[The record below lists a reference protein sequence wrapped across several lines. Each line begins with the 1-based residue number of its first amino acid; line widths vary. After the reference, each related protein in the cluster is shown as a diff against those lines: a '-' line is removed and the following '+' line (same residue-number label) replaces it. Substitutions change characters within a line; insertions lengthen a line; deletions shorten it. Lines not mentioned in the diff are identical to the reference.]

1 MRVAGPEAVRLSRYW
16 LFATDPSIYHWDT
29 LFVKGKELW
38 SQVRSDAALRYL
50 KQARRG
56 DQVLCYHGAPERS
69 IYAHAAVASDPYPD
83 PHARNKNHLVVD
95 LKAVQRLPRPV
106 PVKDLKT
113 DKVLRKMKF
122 LARPRLAVSPLSEQ
136 EFNEIIHLG
145 GVSLGPFR

>member
-1 MRVAGPEAVRLSRYW
+1 
-16 LFATDPSIYHWDT
+16 PSVYHWDT
-29 LFVKGKELW
+29 HFVKGEELW
-38 SQVRSDAALRYL
+38 NQVRSDAALRYL

-83 PHARNKNHLVVD
+83 PHARNKNQLVVD

-106 PVKDLKT
+106 PVKELKT
-113 DKVLRKMKF
+113 DKILRKMKF
-122 LARPRLAVSPLSEQ
+122 LARRLRLAVSPLSEQ
-136 EFNEIIHLG
+136 EFNEILHLG

>member
-1 MRVAGPEAVRLSRYW
+1 MSRHW
-16 LFATDPSIYHWDT
+16 LFSTDPTAYHWDT

-56 DQVLCYHGAPERS
+56 DQVLCYHGSPERS

-83 PHARNKNHLVVD
+83 PHARGKNLLVVD

-113 DKVLRKMKF
+113 DRVLRRMKF
-122 LARPRLAVSPLSEQ
+122 LARPRLAVSPLTEQ
-136 EFNEIIHLG
+136 EFNEILRLG